1 MTKWGHND
9 HMELIICKREV
20 FQLGALITELDR
32 VTKKSYCITA
42 LFCVMTVGYS
52 FANMRSETK
61 VISYSLWTADSGGIS
76 PWFSYEKTMVIFH
89 QWCRGEREVACMDVA
104 QRYTAT

>member
-9 HMELIICKREV
+9 HMELVICKREV
-20 FQLGALITELDR
+20 FQLGALITELGR
-32 VTKKSYCITA
+32 VTKKSYCLTA

-52 FANMRSETK
+52 FANMRSGTK

-76 PWFSYEKTMVIFH
+76 PWFLI
-89 QWCRGEREVACMDVA
+89 
-104 QRYTAT
+104 